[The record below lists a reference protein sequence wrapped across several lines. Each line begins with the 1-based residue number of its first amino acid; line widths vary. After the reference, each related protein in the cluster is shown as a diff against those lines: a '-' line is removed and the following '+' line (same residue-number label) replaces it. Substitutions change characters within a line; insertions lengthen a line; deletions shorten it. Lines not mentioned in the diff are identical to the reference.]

1 MGNTGKP
8 ITSINAST
16 SKHAFVCGVDDGISF
31 KLRQITKV
39 QEQSGPMLIDP
50 ELAGHCRGQSR
61 RRNRSRVVPV
71 VVLAFWN

>member
-39 QEQSGPMLIDP
+39 EEQFGPVLIDP
-50 ELAGHCRGQSR
+50 ELAGH
-61 RRNRSRVVPV
+61 
-71 VVLAFWN
+71 